1 MNPMSR
7 LSGIF
12 RIVALVLVIGSL
24 VLAGIYT
31 WVGQRLPG
39 LPKPPP
45 MGADTLAWPETV
57 AIPPAAW
64 QAVDAPG
71 VVRDVSTGPLA
82 GRFRLAGTFF
92 LYGAGPDNAEVTP
105 RAIVDDLQKNQ
116 QAIVSE
122 GDTLEEFTV
131 QQVQMDRVILRAGP
145 AEFILALSYAN
156 GPAETAPEVSVT
168 TTGET
173 KVVAMEDMPALE
185 TSRFG
190 KRVGENRWVFKREEL
205 LKYYQE
211 VLDEPE
217 RIAKIYM
224 SLKPDY
230 QGENIE
236 GYKLAN
242 EGEADFF
249 RAVGLQESDT
259 IRKVNSM
266 RMVSQRRAEYFLSE
280 FLKNRVSALV
290 LDIEREGKPEKL
302 IYLIR

>member
-1 MNPMSR
+1 MSSMSR
-7 LSGIF
+7 QALIAK
-12 RIVALVLVIGSL
+12 ILAALLALVALAVSATV
-24 VLAGIYT
+24 V
-31 WVGQRLPG
+31 WVGRRVPPLPG
-39 LPKPPP
+39 PPR
-45 MGADTLAWPETV
+45 LASEPQVWPETEPV
-57 AIPPAAW
+57 PTSAW
-64 QAVDAPG
+64 QVIHAPLAPRAPDG
-71 VVRDVSTGPLA
+71 GPLA

-92 LYGAGPDNAEVTP
+92 IYGADDSSGGQP
-105 RAIVDDLQKNQ
+105 RAIVDEVQKNQ
-116 QAIVSE
+116 QTIVVE

-131 QQVQMDRVILRAGP
+131 QQVMVDRVILRAGL
-145 AEFILALSYAN
+145 AEFVLTLSYAETG
-156 GPAETAPEVSVT
+156 GPAPVAPAAS
-168 TTGET
+168 TGET
-173 KVVAMEDMPALE
+173 RVVAMEDMPALE

-236 GYKLAN
+236 GYKLAS
-242 EGEADFF
+242 EGEAEFF